1 LVSVGETANDNI
13 WGVFVVAAA
22 RYGGI
27 VQGIAPLYIG
37 T

>member
-1 LVSVGETANDNI
+1 VSVGETANNNI
-13 WGVFVVAAA
+13 WGVLVVAAA

-27 VQGIAPLYIG
+27 VQGIALAFIG